1 MVSLIGSC
9 ERFHSPIVKFQI
21 EILYKAVLNEPDP
34 KRAIQMKKAVFVK
47 AGLDPDLRPENM
59 THHHLAKVI
68 ELLTE
73 YQKRNYEELHAYVDS
88 SQFDIDKANYEQIE
102 EMAARIKSANTML
115 RLVFKVIKSFSH

>member
-1 MVSLIGSC
+1 
-9 ERFHSPIVKFQI
+9 
-21 EILYKAVLNEPDP
+21 
-34 KRAIQMKKAVFVK
+34 MKKAVFVK

-102 EMAARIKSANTML
+102 EMATRIKSANAML
-115 RLVFKVIKSFSH
+115 RLVFKVTKSFLL